1 MRVAL
6 WCKAACQC
14 CGIDRSAP
22 CCAQG
27 VGAGNQRR
35 PGGEHIVDQDHAWR
49 RRRCAAPGE
58 RTGNIATPFRTAEL
72 RLMPGIAQACEAGC
86 QQGEPAA
93 LRNLPGEFFGL
104 IKTALSQAIGVQRH
118 RHDGVGRREVRKR
131 SGGDHR
137 AERLGHAA
145 HPSILQ
151 RMDRFAQAAFV
162 DPGHRHRVEAVRRVV
177 ERVWP

>member
-6 WCKAACQC
+6 RRKAACQR
-14 CGIDRSAP
+14 CGIDCSAP

-27 VGAGNQRR
+27 VGAGKQRR
-35 PGGEHIVDQDHAWR
+35 SGGEHIVDHDHTWR
-49 RRRCAAPGE
+49 RRCCAAPGE
-58 RTGNIATPFRTAEL
+58 RAGNIAAPFRTAEL
-72 RLMPGIAQACEAGC
+72 RLVPGVAEAFQAGC

-93 LRNLPGEFFGL
+93 LRNLAGEFFGL

-118 RHDGVGRREVRKR
+118 RHNGVGRREVRER

-145 HPSILQ
+145 HPPIFQ

-162 DPGHRHRVEAVRRVV
+162 DPGHGHRVEAVGRVV